1 MHVNPAT
8 ETLIPKAAA
17 TACRTTGAELIQQRH
32 LIAAALT
39 SARLP
44 VELATVLGA
53 DKIARFSFLLSPFA
67 VDSAIAG

>member
-1 MHVNPAT
+1 
-8 ETLIPKAAA
+8 LQDD
-17 TACRTTGAELIQQRH
+17 GAELIQQRH

-53 DKIARFSFLLSPFA
+53 DKFARFSFLLSPFA